1 MKRWKQAYK
10 IISIHS
16 SAKPETGLSPSIT
29 LAPPISIHS
38 SAKPETSQSMIS
50 IESGR
55 ISIHSSAKPETDV
68 AEEAKKRQKIS
79 IHSSAKP
86 ETFFAFHSGSITR
99 ISIHSSAK
107 PETTIPCHNRPC
119 TGFQSTPARSR
130 RRSGTFHA
138 PHYFDFN
145 PLQREAG
152 DGRDPCHKTLADIS
166 IHSSAKPETGVFR
179 WDHHCQDYFNPLQR
193 EAGDVLSILWT
204 KR

>member
-1 MKRWKQAYK
+1 MSK
-10 IISIHS
+10 IRSRCCIFQFTPARSRRPDSNLYERENRKISINS
-16 SAKPETGLSPSIT
+16 SAKPET
-29 LAPPISIHS
+29 
-38 SAKPETSQSMIS
+38 KPFCCIASKSH
-50 IESGR
+50 

-152 DGRDPCHKTLADIS
+152 D
-166 IHSSAKPETGVFR
+166 
-179 WDHHCQDYFNPLQR
+179 
-193 EAGDVLSILWT
+193 VLSILWT